1 MCIEG
6 ARFYVSL
13 LPIKER
19 DENST
24 DVQVYIF
31 LSVKWVGIYI
41 LPSVSL
47 SIQGLQNNLAL
58 KAYFVLTSVQ
68 SKDVQ

>member
-13 LPIKER
+13 LPFKER

-31 LSVKWVGIYI
+31 LSV
-41 LPSVSL
+41 
-47 SIQGLQNNLAL
+47 
-58 KAYFVLTSVQ
+58 
-68 SKDVQ
+68 

>member
-1 MCIEG
+1 VTKINSQRENNIEG

-31 LSVKWVGIYI
+31 LSVK
-41 LPSVSL
+41 
-47 SIQGLQNNLAL
+47 
-58 KAYFVLTSVQ
+58 
-68 SKDVQ
+68 

>member
-13 LPIKER
+13 SPIKER

-24 DVQVYIF
+24 DVQVFLF
-31 LSVKWVGIYI
+31 LSVE
-41 LPSVSL
+41 
-47 SIQGLQNNLAL
+47 
-58 KAYFVLTSVQ
+58 
-68 SKDVQ
+68 